1 MIKSFK
7 NRSSATRLE
16 LQSLAGYLTHCS
28 YVVRGGRVSTR
39 RIIDLIRRL
48 SYDREV
54 GQLDINIRAD
64 LDWWLCFARVFNGR
78 AGVIHDSL
86 VESYFFCTDASQTG
100 FGAVFGNDF
109 FLGTWAIPNVS
120 LHPWVHSPHWA
131 PPPTHDV
138 MDSNINVLEF
148 WPVIWA
154 VVRWGHLWRGR
165 KIVLYTDNNQVLV
178 ALNTNRSR
186 NTVIMGWLREIFW
199 SSFVHNFFIVA
210 KRISSKDNILPDCL
224 SRFSNDSARRL
235 QSRCQLLNKG
245 HYCFRN
251 VDPIN

>member
-1 MIKSFK
+1 MSDSKLVLPSQSVTYLGININTVTMEYSLPNEKLMRLFPMIKSFK

-28 YVVRGGRVSTR
+28 YVVRGGRVFTR

-154 VVRWGHLWRGR
+154 RYVGVICGGVVRSCCIQTII
-165 KIVLYTDNNQVLV
+165 K
-178 ALNTNRSR
+178 
-186 NTVIMGWLREIFW
+186 
-199 SSFVHNFFIVA
+199 
-210 KRISSKDNILPDCL
+210 C
-224 SRFSNDSARRL
+224 
-235 QSRCQLLNKG
+235 
-245 HYCFRN
+245 
-251 VDPIN
+251 